1 MAGVSRSYTAG
12 QVCEMVTDDDH
23 KFLFSGSDDDFDT
36 GNLEDYDALDREQ
49 GTTEF

>member
-23 KFLFSGSDDDFDT
+23 EFFDL
-36 GNLEDYDALDREQ
+36 GNLEEDYDALDREQ